1 MRFSVVMP
9 VYHADSTLLAKAVA
23 SVLAQTEND
32 WELLIVD
39 DHELDDPGCTVT
51 KQLQAQCTDTR
62 VRFLYHGENR
72 GANAARNTGIRAATG
87 EIVAFLDADDAWH
100 SNYLARVHQRFSQGD
115 VGLTA
120 AGVRRIFPERE
131 KESIIQHAEGDVLGD
146 LLLGDIIGPTS
157 CVAVRREVL
166 LAAGLFDEDL
176 PARQDYDLWLR
187 VCRRCR
193 VGYIRQALVDMD
205 CGGHERISTGGM
217 KHIRGTEMVLEKILC
232 MPEAAGRERAIRRS
246 HLYYLGVRCLKDERY
261 ALARGYFRRSAAC
274 GLTLKAVCGMAAS
287 LCPPLCRAAVSMYRK
302 LTSRGRDR
310 HERA

>member
-9 VYHADSTLLAKAVA
+9 VYHADSTLLEKAVA
-23 SVLAQTEND
+23 SVLAQTEED

-39 DHELDDPGCTVT
+39 DHDSADPGCAVT
-51 KQLQAQCTDTR
+51 KQLQAQCAGAR
-62 VRFLYHGENR
+62 IRFLYHGENR

-100 SNYLARVHQRFSQGD
+100 SDYLARVHQRFSQGD
-115 VGLTA
+115 AGLTA

-131 KESIIQHAEGDVLGD
+131 KVSIMQHADGDVLGD
-146 LLLGDIIGPTS
+146 LLLEDIIGPTS
-157 CVAVRREVL
+157 CVAVCREVL
-166 LAAGLFDEDL
+166 LAAGLFDEEL

-187 VCRRCR
+187 VCRLCR
-193 VGYIRQALVDMD
+193 AGYIRQALVDMD

-217 KHIRGTEMVLEKILC
+217 KHIQGTEMVLEKILH
-232 MPEAAGRERAIRRS
+232 MPEAAGRERDIRRG
-246 HLYYLGVRCLKDERY
+246 HLHYLGMRCLKEERY
-261 ALARGYFRRSAAC
+261 ALARGYFRRAAAN
-274 GLTLKAVCGMAAS
+274 GLTLKTACGMAAC
-287 LCPPLCRAAVSMYRK
+287 LCPPLCRAAASIYRR